1 MRHIIAAMVVVVAFA
16 TTGAAQTATV
26 NQNSTEAIVLE
37 DAPIHLLPDAS
48 RTPLRTAK
56 EGTVLRVLEITGD
69 WVRVE
74 FQDPQFGLRAGYI
87 QARFVRMT
95 EPRYLQPMD
104 LSVPPSKPEPVSSQT
119 QPPAGS
125 IERQAADAAVRDQAQ
140 QDTRMRIPPGFL
152 WTGVGLLI
160 GGAATIVTGVV
171 SAEETCYDYYYY
183 DYDCDSFKA
192 SWIGTGVAIAAAGAI
207 VLVVGNHNRE
217 PVSMAIGPNS
227 FRMRIKF

>member
-1 MRHIIAAMVVVVAFA
+1 MRRIIAAMVVVVVFA

-26 NQNSTEAIVLE
+26 NQNSTEATVLE

-56 EGTVLRVLEITGD
+56 EGTVLRVLEVTGD

-104 LSVPPSKPEPVSSQT
+104 LSVPPSEPEPVSNQT
-119 QPPAGS
+119 QPSTGS
-125 IERQAADAAVRDQAQ
+125 IERQAADAVMRDQAQ
-140 QDTRMRIPPGFL
+140 RDTRMRMPPGFL

-160 GGAATIVTGVV
+160 GGAATIVTGLV
-171 SAEETCYDYYYY
+171 SAEETCYDYYYD
-183 DYDCDSFKA
+183 DYDCESFKA

-207 VLVVGNHNRE
+207 VLVVGTHNRE
-217 PVSMAIGPNS
+217 PVAMAIGPNS
-227 FRMRIKF
+227 FRVRFKF